1 MDTKRIESLVYQL
14 LEALGENPD
23 REGLVET
30 PKRVA
35 QMMEEMFEDKAGQ
48 LSGHDVV
55 ANDLRNPEQGGKTF
69 DVDTNQMVIVK
80 DITCFSH
87 CEHHMALMYDMN
99 ISIGYIPR
107 GRVIGLSKMPR
118 IAEMC
123 CKRLQLQEKIGEDI
137 AEVISIATGTDDVI
151 VHITSSHSCVSAR
164 GVKSANSKTTTLA
177 TKGIFEQDDMI
188 NRFLTLKNA

>member
-1 MDTKRIESLVYQL
+1 
-14 LEALGENPD
+14 
-23 REGLVET
+23 
-30 PKRVA
+30 
-35 QMMEEMFEDKAGQ
+35 
-48 LSGHDVV
+48 
-55 ANDLRNPEQGGKTF
+55 
-69 DVDTNQMVIVK
+69 
-80 DITCFSH
+80 
-87 CEHHMALMYDMN
+87 MYDMN

-137 AEVISIATGTDDVI
+137 AEIISIATGTDDVI

-177 TKGIFEQDDMI
+177 TKGAFQQEDMI